1 MSETIQLT
9 LKSGMGPAGKGVPAG
24 GTAGQVLAKI
34 DGNDYNTQWTS
45 GGGGSVV
52 SVNGQTGVVTLAKA
66 DIGLGNVDNTSD
78 ANKPIS
84 TATQTALNTKQATL
98 VSGANLKTVNSTTL
112 LGSGDLAVQP
122 TLVSG
127 TNIKTVNGNTLL
139 GSGDL
144 TVSGGAGWT
153 VAGAFSSVINLSS
166 SNTILPPTSVTGAID
181 FTLTGT
187 PSPFIET
194 YVRLTANGTNIPTFS
209 GFTVWP
215 GSGVWDNVNG
225 HLNHIS
231 FFSDNNVAYY
241 AVTPDSATA
250 FDPSTKQDTL
260 VSGTNIKTVNSTT
273 LLGSGDLAVQSTLVS
288 GTNIKTI
295 NSSTILGS
303 GDVALQTPLVS
314 GTSIKTVNSTSL
326 LGSGDVAVQSTLV
339 SGTNIKTI
347 NGSSILGSGNLT
359 ISGGATNATQYSFME
374 HFLGNASDWYFG
386 PGATSN
392 GGIVSASTIDGVLGA
407 VTVSSGTTS
416 SASAYGRELS
426 SSFSLAWDG
435 TKTLRFR
442 FLRGATDFDGT
453 NQGGFYIGA
462 PDSAN
467 TTSPK
472 HAICFKTQN
481 GGNLFAMTSSNYAT
495 TLVDLGFVMAASTW
509 YIGAIVINAASS
521 QALFYVD
528 GTLVATIT
536 TNIPISAGYYV
547 PLGFYVAKQSAHVVN
562 VGYTVDY
569 FQADLVP
576 TNPFYGA
583 TP

>member
-1 MSETIQLT
+1 MSDPVWTKYPGL
-9 LKSGMGPAGKGVPAG
+9 GP
-24 GTAGQVLAKI
+24 
-34 DGNDYNTQWTS
+34 TS
-45 GGGGSVV
+45 DEYVVRDQV
-52 SVNGQTGVVTLAKA
+52 SVSGVSSVNTRTGAVTLTSA
-66 DIGLGNVDNTSD
+66 DVGLGNVDNTSD
-78 ANKPIS
+78 ANKPVS
-84 TATQTALNTKQATL
+84 TAQATAI
-98 VSGANLKTVNSTTL
+98 GLKQN
-112 LGSGDLAVQP
+112 

-127 TNIKTVNGNTLL
+127 TNIKTINGNTLL

-144 TVSGGAGWT
+144 TISGGAGWT

-166 SNTILPPTSVTGAID
+166 SNTILPPTTVTGAIN

-288 GTNIKTI
+288 GT
-295 NSSTILGS
+295 
-303 GDVALQTPLVS
+303 
-314 GTSIKTVNSTSL
+314 SIKTVNSTSL

-347 NGSSILGSGNLT
+347 NGSSILGSGDLT

-386 PGATSN
+386 PGATAN

-442 FLRGATDFDGT
+442 FFRGATDFDGT

-472 HAICFKTQN
+472 HAVCFKTQN

-495 TLVDLGFVMAASTW
+495 TLVDLGFIPVTNTW
-509 YIGAIVINAASS
+509 YNCAIAINAASS
-521 QALFYVD
+521 QALFYID

-562 VGYTVDY
+562 VGYTVD
-569 FQADLVP
+569 FFEADLIP
-576 TNPFYGA
+576 TNPFYGG